1 MFCVSNALM
10 AKWIPVQERSRACT
24 VSFLG
29 KITLLL
35 LNILAFISDVFTGY
49 NAGFIIG
56 GPLAGVT
63 ITYLGWQSNFYI
75 TGCFSLL
82 VALLWIVLVF
92 DTPKECPRISAEE
105 LKFIFDNTIQDKDEI
120 EQEKSLVPPYF
131 AMLKSIKAWAGV
143 RNQKL

>member
-1 MFCVSNALM
+1 M
-10 AKWIPVQERSRACT
+10 I
-24 VSFLG
+24 
-29 KITLLL
+29 
-35 LNILAFISDVFTGY
+35 FTGY

-92 DTPKECPRISAEE
+92 DTPKECPRTSAKE

-120 EQEKSLVPPYF
+120 EPKKSLVPPYF
-131 AMLKSIKAWAGV
+131 AMFKSIKAWAGV
-143 RNQKL
+143 RNQKLK